1 MSKVYVYVYCVT
13 HFNLKKIRETKA
25 IQFLVHLIYE
35 EKIKRTP
42 FDSNQKRQGSNGC
55 DSIGNTG

>member
-42 FDSNQKRQGSNGC
+42 FDSNQKR
-55 DSIGNTG
+55 